1 MKKYLIAI
9 IILAA
14 ISTGCNKNITK
25 TGLIGKWK
33 LTEALYD
40 PGDGS
45 GQWTPPS
52 QRTIIEFTSGGL
64 IKYDDNKP
72 SVNYKIVS
80 DSVMV
85 IKQTSS
91 STLNFTYRL
100 DRNKLFM
107 RPPCIE
113 ACGERY
119 IRIN

>member
-14 ISTGCNKNITK
+14 ISTGCNKNIAK

-45 GQWTPPS
+45 GKWTPPS
-52 QRTIIEFTSGGL
+52 QLTTIEFTLGGV
-64 IKYDDNKP
+64 IKYNNNKP
-72 SVNYKIVS
+72 SVKYKIIS
-80 DSVMV
+80 DSVV
-85 IKQTSS
+85 EISS
-91 STLNFTYRL
+91 SSATVNITYEL
-100 DRNKLFM
+100 DGNKLTLI
-107 RPPCIE
+107 PPCIE

-119 IRIN
+119 IRLD

>member
-14 ISTGCNKNITK
+14 ISTGCNKNISK

-52 QRTIIEFTSGGL
+52 QLTTLEFTSVGIL
-64 IKYDDNKP
+64 KYNDNKP
-72 SVNYKIVS
+72 SVNYKIIS
-80 DSVMV
+80 DSALQ
-85 IKQTSS
+85 ITSS
-91 STLNFTYRL
+91 SNTENINYELNG
-100 DRNKLFM
+100 NKLTL
-107 RPPCIE
+107 RPQCIE
-113 ACGERY
+113 ACWQV
-119 IRIN
+119 